1 MLVKLNVLVNCL
13 GDNQRLYG
21 DVDVFRVQVN
31 ELIALEIVGW
41 HYQEGEFRQGF
52 PKIFLGNH
60 ISLVVLPLV
69 KLVSV
74 NRSLQKLN
82 AVHDTAIQEIQS

>member
-21 DVDVFRVQVN
+21 NVDVLRVQVN

-41 HYQEGEFRQGF
+41 HYQERKSRQSS
-52 PKIFLGNH
+52 PEIFLGNH
-60 ISLVVLPLV
+60 ITLVILPLI

-74 NRSLQKLN
+74 NCSL
-82 AVHDTAIQEIQS
+82 